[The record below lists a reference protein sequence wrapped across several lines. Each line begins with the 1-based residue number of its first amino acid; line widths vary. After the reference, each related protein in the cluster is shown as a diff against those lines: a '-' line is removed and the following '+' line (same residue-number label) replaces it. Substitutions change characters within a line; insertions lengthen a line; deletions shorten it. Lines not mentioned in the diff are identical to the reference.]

1 MTNSEMKRAIR
12 EMAEQLAEQVVKMIG
27 TRTLRELSSL
37 SSDHRST
44 PAARP
49 AAKKSSAKAST
60 AKPKAGA
67 KSAKSS
73 AKSAAKPAAK
83 KSSKPASSGVRLTP
97 TEVQATVLVALN
109 SSKEFMRGQAIV
121 DQLVYKPTTEMLGR
135 VLRDLI
141 TRGLVVKRGLTRNSE
156 YQITASGIEQANAL
170 AK

>member
-60 AKPKAGA
+60 AKPAA

-73 AKSAAKPAAK
+73 AKSAAKK
-83 KSSKPASSGVRLTP
+83 GSKPASSGVRLTP

>member
-60 AKPKAGA
+60 AKPAA
-67 KSAKSS
+67 KSAESS
-73 AKSAAKPAAK
+73 AKSAAKK
-83 KSSKPASSGVRLTP
+83 GSKPASSGVRLTP

-141 TRGLVVKRGLTRNSE
+141 TRGLVVKRGLTRNTE